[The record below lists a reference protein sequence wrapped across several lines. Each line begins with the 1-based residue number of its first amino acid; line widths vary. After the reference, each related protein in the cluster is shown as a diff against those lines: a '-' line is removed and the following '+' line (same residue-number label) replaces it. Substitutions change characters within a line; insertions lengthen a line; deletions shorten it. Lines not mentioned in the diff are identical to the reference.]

1 MQKIK
6 NITLLIVI
14 FCLFISCAA
23 GPSSTGSG
31 TGKVKDWDKFVE
43 NQKSLA
49 IAAFRRGNY
58 KQALSDIAEAE
69 RHARKDPEV
78 YLIKGLI
85 YYGLKDYISAEEF
98 YLKSIKIDSDYNV
111 ANFNLCGLYIRNN
124 EPDKAIKYCE
134 KPAHDALYEDRDRAL
149 TNLGTAYLK
158 KGDINRAKTYYDRAL
173 EVNPQLVY
181 THNELGKMY
190 LSMGNEI
197 DAIREFKIAI
207 KGFPAYDE
215 AYFNL
220 GVAYLKQGNKPSAC
234 NSFNKVVQL
243 TPTTKLGL
251 DARNYIESIC
261 KYSITN

>member
-1 MQKIK
+1 MTKKRNLIK
-6 NITLLIVI
+6 LILISIFIT
-14 FCLFISCAA
+14 SCAA
-23 GPSSTGSG
+23 STTSNDA
-31 TGKVKDWDKFVE
+31 KVKDWDKYRE

-49 IAAFRRGNY
+49 IAAFRRGNF
-58 KQALSDIAEAE
+58 KQALDDINEAL
-69 RHARKDPEV
+69 RHGKKDPEV

-85 YYGLKDYISAEEF
+85 YYGLKDYETAEEL
-98 YLKSIKIDSDYNV
+98 YLKSIKIDKDYNV
-111 ANFNLCGLYIRNN
+111 ANFNLCGLYLKTN
-124 EPDKAIKYCE
+124 EPEKAIEYCT
-134 KPAHDALYEDRDRAL
+134 KPANDALYEDRDRAL

-158 KGDINRAKTYYDRAL
+158 MGDINRAKTYYDKAL
-173 EVNPQLVY
+173 EINPQLVF

-190 LSMGNEI
+190 LSMGNEV

-207 KGFPAYDE
+207 NGFPAYDE

-234 NSFNKVVQL
+234 SSFNKVVQL
-243 TPTTKLGL
+243 TPTSKLGL